1 MVSDCPFVKRGYRA
15 VTLIIAPTPL
25 VAANFI
31 LLGRFIRR
39 LGPQYSRL
47 TPKLCES
54 KFLLQSHGESVMKSE
69 HRYHHLRILR
79 E

>member
-1 MVSDCPFVKRGYRA
+1 MVSVCPFVKTGYRA

-47 TPKLCES
+47 TPKLCKS
-54 KFLLQSHGESVMKSE
+54 YNLIQLHGESVMNFE